1 MIPEPLPKT
10 SASPVKKIL
19 WIVIGAAVVIWF
31 ILQRNPSRPAPD
43 GYQQSSVGSA
53 SRSNSSLAND
63 MSAGTPANPSAGSSQ
78 VPQEQ
83 NERVERYPMLDAP
96 DEVAPEQDF
105 LIQVSL
111 TEQQITPDVQILNG
125 GANGKLAFSLPRT
138 PDNSWPIE
146 VVLMAP
152 GLEFT
157 RGTTQV
163 SSIVLPLHGNAT
175 SATFWAKAGPKAV
188 KLGVVHLLATFNYHS
203 EFLARIQRDIQIKG
217 STPAVTAEAPPTR
230 RTVKSSGAVL
240 DTSAEFN
247 APPVPPDLTLIIKG
261 DGIEVFSPYFNRPV
275 TGTMPSLKGFP
286 EWLAQHAP
294 VNAGRG
300 SELLKD
306 PNESRENADGFGQE
320 LYDNYAPD
328 LFKKAF
334 WMLFDAHGQNFRT
347 IQIYSDNPDIPW
359 EYMKPVR
366 ENGRDRQPFLGL
378 DYSIARWHMTDGL
391 REHPPFTE
399 RIAKTFVIAPHYTG
413 TRTLDAEA
421 KETQALAQLDG
432 YTPVNGNMNAME
444 EFFHNSPQG
453 IVHFAGH
460 GELNSTRGDY
470 EILLEDGALGT
481 QRWRSM
487 AKDDPASQTF
497 FFFNACDVG
506 QVKLA
511 GNFVDGWGPAVLGK
525 GASGYIGALFPVDD
539 EVAASFSIYFYK
551 LLHDQM
557 KTGPADVSAILE
569 QTRRDVYK
577 DTHNNPTA
585 LAYVLYGDTNLKFI
599 K

>member
-1 MIPEPLPKT
+1 MNPEPSPKI
-10 SASPVKKIL
+10 SASPVKMIL
-19 WIVIGAAVVIWF
+19 WIVVGAAVVIWF
-31 ILQRNPSRPAPD
+31 ILQRNTFQAPSAGPA
-43 GYQQSSVGSA
+43 A
-53 SRSNSSLAND
+53 RSNSSLAND
-63 MSAGTPANPSAGSSQ
+63 MSAGTTTYPNSGSSQ
-78 VPQEQ
+78 VPQQQ
-83 NERVERYPMLDAP
+83 NQRVERYPMLDAP
-96 DEVAPEQDF
+96 DEVALEQEF

-111 TEQQITPDVQILNG
+111 TEQQLTPDVQILNG
-125 GANGKLAFSLPRT
+125 EANDKVAFSLPRT

-157 RGTTQV
+157 RGTTPV
-163 SSIVLPLHGNAT
+163 SSIVLPLQGNAT
-175 SATFWAKAGPKAV
+175 SATFWAKAEPKAM
-188 KLGVVHLLATFNYHS
+188 KLGVVHLLATFNYRHD
-203 EFLARIQRDIQIKG
+203 FLARIQRDIQIKG
-217 STPAVTAEAPPTR
+217 DTPAPASEAPPPTR

-240 DTSAEFN
+240 DTAAEFN
-247 APPVPPDLTLIIKG
+247 APAVPPDLTLIIKG

-275 TGTMPSLKGFP
+275 TGTMPNLKGFP

-300 SELLKD
+300 TELIQD
-306 PNESRENADGFGQE
+306 PKESRENADGFGQE

-334 WMLFDAHGQNFRT
+334 WMLRDAHGENFRT
-347 IQIYSDNPDIPW
+347 IQIYTDNPDIPW

-378 DYSIARWHMTDGL
+378 DYSVARWHMTDGL
-391 REHPPFTE
+391 REHPPFTQ
-399 RIAKTFVIAPHYTG
+399 RIQKTFVIAPHYTG
-413 TRTLDAEA
+413 ARTLDAEA
-421 KETQALAQLDG
+421 TETQALAQLDG
-432 YTPVNGNMNAME
+432 YTPVSGNMNAME
-444 EFFHNSPQG
+444 AFFHNSPQG

-460 GELNSTRGDY
+460 GELNSSRGDY

-506 QVKLA
+506 QARLA

-539 EVAASFSIYFYK
+539 QVAASFSIYFYR
-551 LLHDQM
+551 LLHQQM
-557 KTGPADVSAILE
+557 QNGPADVSAILE
-569 QTRRDVYK
+569 QTRREVYK
-577 DTHNNPTA
+577 NTNNNPTA